1 MPSDEEE
8 EEEDTTTDIATAPPI
23 SPMSITPTSMALL
36 LGLDLSQLELLRF
49 YYLESV
55 PVLCE
60 ASGKDVSRWLKNVPG
75 LISQSPAL
83 KQACLVF
90 ASVHLNH
97 LRGGTDDFHAGDH
110 VHTGHHVIPTR
121 ASEKGYIRLS
131 DETMANLLSQFIQ
144 LLKLHKK
151 ELLNLSI
158 PTCQSA
164 LATSVIIYIIA
175 MSLGPLMPLV
185 NFEGGADL
193 FQVTRNMMDI
203 TSDPTLGIVRPLQAP
218 FYAPTD
224 TRRVL
229 LPREE
234 DLWGIVQLVDQS
246 TDCSEIDKRNLKFT
260 LSCEIYSLLHLFHLD
275 TKLHA
280 VGHTGAWCNY
290 WRSGFVQL
298 RRDLNPYALLLI
310 SYYCA
315 YTHLF
320 HQLFWWADRTVD
332 TVYEI
337 VDYLPQE
344 FKKYAEWP
352 LQMVRRF
359 DYGIDDLLTGK
370 LRKLSICTRKSV
382 FRRQQKK
389 GVRTIVRRKRKRGM

>member
-1 MPSDEEE
+1 MSSEDEE
-8 EEEDTTTDIATAPPI
+8 DIIEVSPSPP
-23 SPMSITPTSMALL
+23 TPTRLAPL
-36 LGLDLSQLELLRF
+36 LGLDLSQLEQLRF
-49 YYLESV
+49 FYLESV

-60 ASGKDVSRWLKNVPG
+60 ASGKDVSRWLKNAPG
-75 LISQSPAL
+75 LINQSPAL

-90 ASVHLNH
+90 ASVHLGH
-97 LRGGTDDFHAGDH
+97 LRTSQYAPDSGNNLLSM
-110 VHTGHHVIPTR
+110 GH
-121 ASEKGYIRLS
+121 IRLS
-131 DETMANLLSQFIQ
+131 DEAMATLLSQFIE
-144 LLKLHKK
+144 LLRQHKK
-151 ELLNLSI
+151 ELLNLST
-158 PTCQSA
+158 PSYQSA
-164 LATSVIIYIIA
+164 LATSVILYILA

-203 TSDPTLGIVRPLQAP
+203 TTEPTLGIVRPLQAP
-218 FYAPTD
+218 FFPPTD
-224 TRRVL
+224 PTRVL

-234 DLWGIVQLVDQS
+234 DLWGIVQLVDRS
-246 TDCSEIDKRNLKFT
+246 TSCSELDKRTLKFT

-290 WRSGFVQL
+290 WGSEFVKL
-298 RRDLNPYALLLI
+298 RRELNPYALLLI
-310 SYYCA
+310 AYYCA

-337 VDYLPQE
+337 VDYLPTE

-352 LQMVRRF
+352 LQMVRRY

-382 FRRQQKK
+382 FHKTRRGLK
-389 GVRTIVRRKRKRGM
+389 TRRKQKRGL